1 MTAIKDQYTEA
12 EKVFTELQTMAKNQE
27 ELRKL
32 GMEDLASR
40 LDFQMKGLQDD
51 LDDKVSK
58 AMQESLAG
66 LSAADIKNQLDTVE
80 EIDAFRKNLIT
91 NLDSKIG
98 GFMDDNIKARA
109 FIIERFDNLAKDMRD
124 QANKQMETDALFA
137 KNANTVNVD
146 MSTAQ

>member
-1 MTAIKDQYTEA
+1 M
-12 EKVFTELQTMAKNQE
+12 
-27 ELRKL
+27 
-32 GMEDLASR
+32 
-40 LDFQMKGLQDD
+40 
-51 LDDKVSK
+51 
-58 AMQESLAG
+58 
-66 LSAADIKNQLDTVE
+66 E

>member
-32 GMEDLASR
+32 GMDDLASR

-109 FIIERFDNLAKDMRD
+109 FLIERFDVLAKDMKD
-124 QANKQMETDALFA
+124 QANKQMEADALFT

>member
-32 GMEDLASR
+32 GMDELASK
-40 LDFQMKGLQDD
+40 LDYQMKQLQDD

-66 LSAADIKNQLDTVE
+66 LSAADIK
-80 EIDAFRKNLIT
+80 
-91 NLDSKIG
+91 
-98 GFMDDNIKARA
+98 
-109 FIIERFDNLAKDMRD
+109 
-124 QANKQMETDALFA
+124 
-137 KNANTVNVD
+137 
-146 MSTAQ
+146 

>member
-58 AMQESLAG
+58 AIQESFAG

-109 FIIERFDNLAKDMRD
+109 FLIERFDVLAKDMKD
-124 QANKQMETDALFA
+124 QANKQMEADALFT

>member
-32 GMEDLASR
+32 GMDELAGK
-40 LDFQMKGLQDD
+40 LDRQMKVLQDD
-51 LDDKVSK
+51 LDDKVGK

-80 EIDAFRKNLIT
+80 EIDAFRQNLIT

-98 GFMDDNIKARA
+98 
-109 FIIERFDNLAKDMRD
+109 
-124 QANKQMETDALFA
+124 
-137 KNANTVNVD
+137 
-146 MSTAQ
+146 

>member
-58 AMQESLAG
+58 AMQESLA
-66 LSAADIKNQLDTVE
+66 
-80 EIDAFRKNLIT
+80 
-91 NLDSKIG
+91 
-98 GFMDDNIKARA
+98 
-109 FIIERFDNLAKDMRD
+109 
-124 QANKQMETDALFA
+124 
-137 KNANTVNVD
+137 
-146 MSTAQ
+146 